1 MINLIPY
8 AGLGNR
14 MRVIASFV
22 QYSQNQNVP
31 LKIFWIRE
39 PGFNCCFSDIFESN
53 KLLQIDDHSWINH
66 FVYNKASVR
75 NLYIPK
81 LLNCILKR
89 KYHYDLP
96 INSLNNISIAGDVY
110 ITTYSQQGDMYPLKN
125 LFVPKKD
132 IQSKIDTITSQ
143 FSPNTYGLHIRRKD
157 NKASIE
163 QSPIELF
170 EKAIESKLT
179 TELDARFFLCSDD
192 QGVKEYL
199 KNKYGGI
206 IMSYDSVLSRA
217 SKQGI
222 KDAVVELW
230 ALSNTKEI
238 WGSFYSSYS
247 EIASAING
255 ADLKIMKSNEI

>member
-14 MRVIASFV
+14 LRVVSSVVNFCKKQDV
-22 QYSQNQNVP
+22 D

-39 PGFNCCFSDIFESN
+39 PGFNCCFSDIFEPN
-53 KLLQIDDHSWINH
+53 ELLNIDDHSLLNH
-66 FVYNKASVR
+66 FLYNRASAR
-75 NLYIPK
+75 NLFIPK
-81 LLNCILKR
+81 ILNSLLNR
-89 KYHYDLP
+89 NFYYDLQLDALNS
-96 INSLNNISIAGDVY
+96 INFSNDVY
-110 ITTYSQQGDMYPLKN
+110 ITTYSQQGDLYPIKE
-125 LFVPKKD
+125 LFVPKED
-132 IQSKIDTITSQ
+132 IREKIEVITSQ
-143 FSPNTYGLHIRRKD
+143 FSSNTYGLHIRRKD

-170 EKAIESKLT
+170 EKAIDSKLS
-179 TELDARFFLCSDD
+179 EEKDARFFLCSDD
-192 QGVKEYL
+192 QEVKKYL

-206 IMSYDSVLSRA
+206 ILSYDSVLSRA

-230 ALSNTKEI
+230 ALSLTKEI

-247 EIASAING
+247 EMASFING
-255 ADLKIMKSNEI
+255 SILKIMKAHE